1 MAVNQHGWYT
11 ANERAQHVQSYLS
24 SNLSLTQ
31 YSKENNL
38 CKSTLATWLRQYNS
52 ANLVSNNSFQDVTP
66 MLKQEPIVSNSN
78 IKLTL
83 PNGVSLEFDSSILP
97 QVIREFK

>member
-1 MAVNQHGWYT
+1 MATNQHGWYT
-11 ANERAQHVQSYLS
+11 AEERAHHVQSYLS

-38 CKSTLATWLRQYNS
+38 HKSTLATWLRLYNS
-52 ANLVSNNSFQDVTP
+52 ANLMANNSFQDVTP
-66 MLKQEPIVSNSN
+66 IIKQEPIISNTN

-83 PNGVSLEFDSSILP
+83 PNGIILEFDYSNFSH
-97 QVIREFK
+97 VIKELK